1 MLTLVIH
8 HSFTLHTHN
17 DYITVFKKGLNLP
30 GSRPDVIRTK
40 ALSGPSP
47 VGGSIGGFDSNN
59 RRLLDEFELQAA
71 YYNMACAHAQL
82 QQIAESVAAL
92 KSAFDNGF
100 DNYATVRGDDDLD
113 PIKDSPE
120 FEALME
126 KNDPKKGFNP
136 FGLFNKN

>member
-1 MLTLVIH
+1 MTY
-8 HSFTLHTHN
+8 N
-17 DYITVFKKGLNLP
+17 PNAVFKKGLNLP
-30 GSRPDVIRTK
+30 GSRPDVVRTK
-40 ALSGPSP
+40 SLSGPSP
-47 VGGSIGGFDSNN
+47 VGGSIGGFDSAN

-82 QQIAESVAAL
+82 QQITESVAAL
-92 KSAFDNGF
+92 TSAFDNGF